1 MKMVKSLLLGTAAG
15 FVAIAGAQAA
25 DLPVKAKPV
34 QYVKICS
41 LYGAGFY
48 YIPGT
53 DMCLKIGGWTRV
65 YDAYNVNGNSTNGAL
80 ASGNANVRATQ
91 DFAPKV
97 RGYITADARNQT
109 EYGTVR
115 SYLAVGYSSGGPN
128 NGVTSGNTTAPGT
141 NATLSAYDPGQGFS
155 ANRAFI
161 QFAGFTFGVT
171 TSFYDIYSQP
181 ATSFFGGMINPASDT
196 GDAGKFVAGAYTA
209 MFGAGLSATIS
220 AEAAR
225 ATTVI
230 NGNNTMWTNTTGAA
244 ASGNLGLAP
253 TSSAEGTKWPDVV
266 LNLRVDQPWG
276 SAQIMG
282 AIHNAAGQYYGAN
295 DATGATDNA
304 VGWAVGAGF
313 KINAPMIG
321 AGDYLQAQVNYAEGA
336 SGYVNAS
343 YSNTYSAY
351 NGGSYGFGIISDG
364 VYGGTLAGA
373 STTGIQLTTA
383 WGANVAYEHF
393 WSPHWQTSVYGAYQA
408 FSYGAT
414 GNAWLC
420 NAENVALGSPGLTT
434 GAGTTLAAAAACN
447 NNFSVWN
454 IGSRTQFNLDSQ
466 TYLGVDIVYQQLNT
480 ALGGV
485 IGGAGMFGNGAEA
498 AGSRTISNQ
507 SAWMGEFRVHR
518 NFYP

>member
-15 FVAIAGAQAA
+15 VVAIAGAQAA

-53 DMCLKIGGWTRV
+53 DMCLKVGGWTRV
-65 YDAYNVNGNSTNGAL
+65 YDAYGVNGNSTNGAL
-80 ASGNANVRATQ
+80 ATGNANVRATQ

-97 RGYITADARNQT
+97 RGYVTLDARNQT

-115 SYLAVGYSSGGPN
+115 SYMAIGYSSGGPN

-171 TSFYDIYSQP
+171 QSFYDIYSQP

-196 GDAGKFVAGAYTA
+196 GDSGKFVAGAYTA
-209 MFGAGLSATIS
+209 MFGNGLSGTIS
-220 AEAAR
+220 TEAAR
-225 ATTVI
+225 STPVI
-230 NGNNTMWTNTTGAA
+230 NGNNSMWTNTTGSA

-253 TSSAEGTKWPDVV
+253 TSSAVGTKWPDVV
-266 LNLRVDQPWG
+266 LALRVDQAWG

-282 AIHNAAGQYYGAN
+282 AIHNAAGQYYGSS
-295 DATGATDNA
+295 DTSGSTDNA

-313 KINAPMIG
+313 KLLAPMIG
-321 AGDYLQAQVNYAEGA
+321 AGDYLQAQVNYSEGA

-343 YSNTYSAY
+343 YANTYSQY
-351 NGGSYGFGIISDG
+351 TGGSYGFGIISDG
-364 VYGGTLAGA
+364 VYGGTLAGG
-373 STTGIQLTTA
+373 STTNVQLTTA
-383 WGANVAYEHF
+383 WGVNAAYEHF

-408 FSYGAT
+408 FSYNST

-420 NAENVALGSPGLTT
+420 NAEQAGLGTTLTT
-434 GAGTTLAAAAACN
+434 GAGATLAAAAGCN

-454 IGSRTQFNLDSQ
+454 IGTRTQFNLDSQ
-466 TYLGVDIVYQQLNT
+466 TYLGVDVVYQQLNT
-480 ALGGV
+480 ALGG
-485 IGGAGMFGNGAEA
+485 ITMTAAGFGNGAES
-498 AGSRTISNQ
+498 AGIRTISNQ
-507 SAWMGEFRVHR
+507 SAWMAEFRVHR